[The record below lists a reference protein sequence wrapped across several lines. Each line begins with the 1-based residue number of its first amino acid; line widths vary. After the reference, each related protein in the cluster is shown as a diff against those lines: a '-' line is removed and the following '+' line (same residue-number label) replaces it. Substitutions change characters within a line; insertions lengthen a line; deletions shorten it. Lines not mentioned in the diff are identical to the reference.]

1 MGAVL
6 QNKSRRPK
14 QVVNLLTPA
23 YVLCFVTAP
32 HDLLPARYDE
42 FISRRQRMDDAI
54 RPRSSGTLPR
64 LEIPPRKYQ
73 VCFVAPSP
81 DVDLHPRPLPHHR
94 PQVFDGSPLCGRCR
108 GALASYKWTEA
119 ICVSCWREEQR
130 RHQQGCICNFKHKP
144 GCVGHTGLS
153 ILKGRYRAGERIYSL
168 ERGLL

>member
-14 QVVNLLTPA
+14 QVVNLQTPA

-81 DVDLHPRPLPHHR
+81 DVDLHPRPLPHSTVVSVAQR
-94 PQVFDGSPLCGRCR
+94 IVWP
-108 GALASYKWTEA
+108 GAGTALH
-119 ICVSCWREEQR
+119 V
-130 RHQQGCICNFKHKP
+130 
-144 GCVGHTGLS
+144 L
-153 ILKGRYRAGERIYSL
+153 
-168 ERGLL
+168 